1 MLVAV
6 EESARSTGRG
16 RGAGSRASRRR
27 ASALTLTAA
36 AALAAPGLNAQS
48 LTPDRSVPGPHPV
61 VGVAANGTPVININ
75 APSAAG
81 VSSNAF
87 THYNV
92 GQAGVVLNNSGQN
105 SQTQIAGWVQG
116 NPFLGNNSARVIL
129 NQVTS
134 GNPSTLAGPTEIA
147 GSRAALIVA
156 NPAGIVCAG
165 CSFLQAPRVTLTTGT
180 PNFDALGNIS
190 SLSVQQGQITVNG
203 AGLDARGAQ
212 LDLLSRAMAING
224 AVWAERLNAVA
235 GANSVDYGSV
245 TPTAIAGTGPAPQVA
260 IDVGQLGSMF
270 GGGATRLIGTER
282 GLGVNIGGNL
292 AALTGRLDLSANGD
306 VTITP
311 TGRVQSAADLAMA
324 APNVTNQGA
333 ISTPGNVSISG
344 GTTNTG
350 SVVAGGNVAI
360 AGPQIANTGTIGA
373 GVDANGGVT
382 QAGSVAL
389 NAAGTVR
396 NGGSLLAGQDIG
408 VNAGSID
415 TGNGSVNA
423 RGAVTLS
430 ATGDVSSRG
439 AAVSANRVAIQA
451 GGTLDNAAGS
461 LWSATGMQVG
471 AQRVANQGGLLG
483 AVGDVAVAA
492 GSVDNSAGTIGSQT
506 GHLNVNS
513 TGAIANA
520 GGKLVAAQDA
530 TLNATSLGNQAGTV
544 SARNLSLNTGT
555 GTVDNTGGTVSA
567 AATAAIGAGALV
579 NRGGT
584 LAAVG
589 DVTTHVDRLDNT
601 GGTLGSQ
608 SANLN
613 VTSAGAIDSAG
624 GKLIAAQA
632 VSLTG
637 TGLGNQGG
645 TVSAQT
651 LSVDTG
657 SGTIDNTKGTMSA
670 AGTATLAAGT
680 LVNRNGSLAAVGN
693 VTAKVGSLDNT
704 GGALG
709 SQSASLKLDSVGDVV
724 NAGGKL
730 VAAQDVS
737 IGAASLNSQGGTV
750 SARNLVV
757 DAHGG
762 AVDNT
767 KGTMSATG
775 TATIDAGSLINQG
788 GMLAA
793 VGDVTAKV
801 GQLNN
806 AAGTLGSQS
815 GNLNVTSAGAIDNAA
830 GKLVAAQAVS
840 LAGTG
845 LGNQGGM
852 VSAQTLSVDTGSGT
866 LDNSG
871 GTMSAAGTATL
882 AAGALLN
889 RNGSLAAVG
898 NVTAKVGS
906 LDNTSGAL
914 GSQSASLRLDSTGD
928 VVNAGGKLVAAQDVS
943 IGAASLNSQGG
954 TVSAR
959 NLVVDAH
966 GGAVD
971 NTKGTMSAI
980 GTATIDAG
988 NLINQGGMLA
998 AVGDVT
1004 AHVDRLDNTGGTLGS
1019 QSGNLNVTSA
1029 GAIDNAAGKLVA
1041 AQDVALRAASLG
1053 NQAGVIS
1060 ARNLS
1065 LNTGSGAID
1074 NTKGTVSAAG
1084 TATVDAGSLINQGGT
1099 LVAVAD
1105 VQANVGR
1112 LDNTGGALGSQSA
1125 SLKLNSA
1132 GDVVNAGGKL
1142 VAAQDVSIGAASLN
1156 SQGGTVSARNLVVDT
1171 HGGAVDNTKGTV
1183 SATGTATI
1191 HAGDLI
1197 NREGTLAAMGDVT
1210 ANVGQLD
1217 NAAGTLGSQTGNLSV
1232 TSAGAIDNAAGKLVA
1247 AQDATLDATGLN
1259 NQGGAISAR
1268 NVAVDAGTG
1277 TVDSTGGSVAA
1288 SGTLNV
1294 KAGNLINRGGSLAAA
1309 HDVTVNV
1316 GSLDNT
1322 SGVLG
1327 SSAGKLSID
1336 SASGIANAK
1345 GKLIAAQD
1353 ATFTA
1358 TSLGNQGG
1366 AISAHD
1372 LKLNTGAG
1380 TLDNSHGT
1388 VSATGAA
1395 TIQAGSLVNQGG
1407 TVAAVGDLSA
1417 TVAGLDNTAG
1427 GILGSSGGNLTVTSA
1442 GTVANASGKLL
1453 AAQDIALSAASL
1465 GNQAGTV
1472 AGRNV
1477 TVNTGT
1483 GALDNTGG
1491 AIAAAAALD
1500 ASAGTLTNA
1509 NGVLQ
1514 AGTTLAAHSQSL
1526 TNTSGAL
1533 IGNAVS
1539 VNSGTL
1545 ANRQGTISSATTLS
1559 VQGQS
1564 LRNDQGKIVANGAL
1578 TIHDDTVTNAGG
1590 QIASNADVTVSG
1602 TILDNS
1608 AGLMHAGGTLSV
1620 NGTTVLNKN
1629 TNTAGTGMEGANVAL
1644 TATTSFDN
1652 TAGVV
1657 RSDQSTQ
1664 ITAPIIDNT
1673 QGAIQSA
1680 GTVGM
1685 KAAAV
1690 LTNTRGNLNGTR
1702 SVAVAAGRMSG
1713 DGTVQSQGSVSLD
1726 LQSDFVNTGT
1736 VAAGQDVSVTTTG
1749 NVTNAGTLSAGRR
1762 LAVSGNNITNTQSG
1776 QLIGAVSNTLTARG
1790 TLSNDGL
1797 IDGGATV
1804 VRAGNVVNTG
1814 RLYGDTVAIQANT
1827 VTNTVSA
1834 SGVAGVIASRSD
1846 MDLGVQ
1852 ALNNQ
1857 EHALIYT
1864 AGNLRIG
1871 GTLDAGNHATGSAQ
1885 SVTNGSATI
1894 NADANLTIAAAQIDN
1909 RNNHFA
1915 TVDQTSA
1922 GVHVTA
1928 YRLSGST
1935 QDIDPS
1941 TVWLFHQHTGEWH
1954 SGADWQWLGDDD
1966 YKVMVMPSTQYPFN
1980 RYGPPFDYSKGAS
1993 QVGMIG
1999 APLSFPIG
2007 AAYSPGGA
2015 CNGDSCTVESYPEV
2029 FIYTTTDRIW
2039 SVFGITPPQA
2049 VGDEPVREEYFGSRR
2064 WQYDADHAAW
2074 EQRHDAAVSQY
2085 QALNNAIAAFN
2096 ADFRRRQVDQFTI
2109 YDGTQ
2114 QITRTV
2120 VTQSDPGT
2128 ITSGGSMT
2136 LNAGVVNNVASQFVA
2151 GGDLTGSRVLGT
2163 RPNNVGMTGLQTVTT
2178 TGQAVYTYV
2187 DDRDRAYRA
2196 SPWQGQTVQTTFQ
2209 LDVSAT
2215 SGIGPNSQHTVKSV
2229 ATSAA
2234 AGQGNGAAASVPGQ
2248 MRIAGGTVE
2257 GTAAGVS
2264 VPTGASIQ
2272 VAGGGAVPQPAAASV
2287 TAPSGAAVQAKT
2299 SGVAA
2304 PAGATVT
2311 TAPTAVTAP
2320 SSSAV
2325 IRTVVPNLTLPNNAL
2340 YRVVRDPG
2348 SRVLVET
2355 DPRFTNFRQWTS
2367 SDVMLSQFRNDPG
2380 ATLKR
2385 IGDGFYEQ
2393 QLIQQQ
2399 IIRAT
2404 GQRFIGDYTSNEDE
2418 YKALLAAGVAA
2429 GKAFGLNVGTALT
2442 DAQMA
2447 RLTTDIVW
2455 MVKQTV
2461 TLADGSQQEVLVPQ
2475 VYLRAKDTDIT
2486 GGGTLMAGNNVSFQ
2500 AKGDV
2505 ANSGTIASRRV
2516 TVVTGDNVVNSGT
2529 LAGKTLLAQAAQ
2541 DINNLG
2547 GHIQGDQVLLAAG
2560 RDVNLTSTSTS
2571 TANATTLGTNISQ
2584 VASVAAGTLS
2594 IQAGRDA
2601 NLTAAA
2607 INTTGDATITA
2618 KRDVN
2623 LNALRQSSEEHI
2635 NWGNQNRSDRTSYAD
2650 AGTQIQTGGKLAI
2663 GAGQDVNATAAYAN
2677 ATGSIQVVAG
2687 RDVHLNAGQSHQDV
2701 RDEHFLAEKGFLS
2714 TKTTHTIDSA
2724 GQTNAVGTTLS
2735 GDTVSVAAGRDMTAH
2750 AATIAGTGDVSL
2762 SAGRDLTIATADTAT
2777 SESHYKDVKKSGLGS
2792 AGAGISYGTHQTTD
2806 SSNDTVRGSQGS
2818 LVGSTDGS
2826 VHMQAG
2832 RNLHLTGSDV
2842 VATQNVTGVGQNV
2855 TIDASST
2862 DRHHDETHETKSSG
2876 FTLAVKS
2883 PVLDAFQN
2891 VMQEADAAGNSQNGR
2906 AAALHAIAAVD
2917 GMGGVFG
2924 SMGGAAT
2931 NLGKGQKPEA
2941 KIELSWG
2948 STSSKNTFTEN
2959 STQHNGSNIKAG
2971 GTAAFVATGDGT
2983 PGSGNVTIQGSDV
2996 NAQNVLLHAKNQVNL
3011 VNSTDTDSTRSTNE
3025 SKSVSVGVSYGTGGW
3040 GVSASMSKAHG
3051 DANSDASTQNNTHVN
3066 ARGTATIVSGGDTN
3080 IAGANVKAD
3089 KVVADVGGNL
3099 NLASVQDTSH
3109 STAHQESAGGGF
3121 SVSQGG
3127 ASGNLSFSSGR
3138 ASGSYAGVNE
3148 QTGIQAGAGGFGINV
3163 KGNTDLKGAYIAST
3177 ATPDKNQLTTGTL
3190 TWRDVQNHSDYSA
3203 TSVGFSAGG
3212 SMGNGGSTY
3221 NTNAGKTTGGALP
3234 MLAQHESSSESATTR
3249 SAIAQGTITITDQ
3262 AHQKQDVSS
3271 LNRDTEN
3278 LNGKVGK
3285 APDLQNVLNNQAD
3298 MMAAAQA
3305 AGAVV
3310 ARAIGDIANAKH
3322 DEAEA
3327 AAKQAHENG
3336 NEDLAKQYAAD
3347 ADKWKE
3353 GGTYRA
3359 GLHMAGGALVAGLGG
3374 GSAIGGAV
3382 GAGAASLAAPRLTA
3396 LADKVSSPVGGGDA
3410 GQMVGNVV
3418 ANVAAGAVG
3427 SVGGSSGAFM
3437 GANVDRYNRQLH
3449 PDEKALIHA
3458 KANGDKAAEKRLTD
3472 AACYRVECWKEFSPH
3487 SPEYLAHYVS
3497 ALDAKD
3503 LGPELK
3509 WVDSQTVPGGTF
3521 DYTLVQKAKDLGLNQ
3536 LDQFKR
3542 GAQQLV
3548 ERELPNLPRGFV
3560 NKMEADAKQKMSE
3573 SPVALVAQGVA
3584 NGLNAVTGAGGM
3596 EPPVS
3601 PGSVLANSGGRQGA
3615 SASLSATADR
3625 PPNVIAS
3632 SSGDDSGGG
3641 NRANSGASSTGSE
3654 EGTGQAGGGN
3664 ASSNA
3669 SRKSG
3674 GITSPDTAMRENA
3687 NASGSYVDP
3696 LTGKVVQTDERLA
3709 ADHIV
3714 PKSWIKQQPG
3724 FDQLTPAQQSALL
3737 NDPINTQG
3745 LPKSFNSSKG
3755 AKMPGDWTTYKG
3767 QPLDPGYIQS
3777 GAEQADAI
3785 RGYITNRINSLR
3797 GKN

>member
-1 MLVAV
+1 MNAKCYRTVFNAARGMLVAV
-6 EESARSTGRG
+6 EESARSTGKG

-27 ASALTLTAA
+27 ASALTLTAV

-75 APSAAG
+75 ALSAAG

-92 GQAGVVLNNSGQN
+92 GQSGVVLNNSGQN

-156 NPAGIVCAG
+156 NPAGIVCAS

-344 GTTNTG
+344 GTANTG

-408 VNAGSID
+408 INAGSID

-423 RGAVTLS
+423 RGAVMLS
-430 ATGDVSSRG
+430 AAGDVSSRG

-506 GHLNVNS
+506 GSLNVNS

-530 TLNATSLGNQAGTV
+530 SLTGTGLGNQAGMV
-544 SARNLSLNTGT
+544 SARNLSLSTGT

-567 AATAAIGAGALV
+567 AGTAAIGAGALV

-608 SANLN
+608 SGGLS

-624 GKLIAAQA
+624 GKL
-632 VSLTG
+632 
-637 TGLGNQGG
+637 
-645 TVSAQT
+645 
-651 LSVDTG
+651 
-657 SGTIDNTKGTMSA
+657 
-670 AGTATLAAGT
+670 
-680 LVNRNGSLAAVGN
+680 
-693 VTAKVGSLDNT
+693 
-704 GGALG
+704 
-709 SQSASLKLDSVGDVV
+709 
-724 NAGGKL
+724 
-730 VAAQDVS
+730 VAAQD
-737 IGAASLNSQGGTV
+737 
-750 SARNLVV
+750 
-757 DAHGG
+757 
-762 AVDNT
+762 
-767 KGTMSATG
+767 
-775 TATIDAGSLINQG
+775 
-788 GMLAA
+788 
-793 VGDVTAKV
+793 
-801 GQLNN
+801 
-806 AAGTLGSQS
+806 
-815 GNLNVTSAGAIDNAA
+815 
-830 GKLVAAQAVS
+830 
-840 LAGTG
+840 
-845 LGNQGGM
+845 
-852 VSAQTLSVDTGSGT
+852 
-866 LDNSG
+866 
-871 GTMSAAGTATL
+871 ATL
-882 AAGALLN
+882 N
-889 RNGSLAAVG
+889 
-898 NVTAKVGS
+898 
-906 LDNTSGAL
+906 
-914 GSQSASLRLDSTGD
+914 
-928 VVNAGGKLVAAQDVS
+928 
-943 IGAASLNSQGG
+943 
-954 TVSAR
+954 
-959 NLVVDAH
+959 
-966 GGAVD
+966 
-971 NTKGTMSAI
+971 
-980 GTATIDAG
+980 
-988 NLINQGGMLA
+988 
-998 AVGDVT
+998 
-1004 AHVDRLDNTGGTLGS
+1004 
-1019 QSGNLNVTSA
+1019 
-1029 GAIDNAAGKLVA
+1029 
-1041 AQDVALRAASLG
+1041 AASLG
-1053 NQAGVIS
+1053 NQAGTIS

-1065 LNTGSGAID
+1065 LNTGTGAID

-1084 TATVDAGSLINQGGT
+1084 TAKVDAGSLINQVGT

-1125 SLKLNSA
+1125 GLNVTSTGA
-1132 GDVVNAGGKL
+1132 IDNAGGKL
-1142 VAAQDVSIGAASLN
+1142 VATQDATLSAASLGN
-1156 SQGGTVSARNLVVDT
+1156 QGGMISARNLSLNT
-1171 HGGAVDNTKGTV
+1171 GTGAIDNTKGTV
-1183 SATGTATI
+1183 SAAGTAKVD
-1191 HAGDLI
+1191 AGSLI
-1197 NREGTLAAMGDVT
+1197 NQVGTLVAVADVQ
-1210 ANVGQLD
+1210 ANVGRLD
-1217 NAAGTLGSQTGNLSV
+1217 NTGGALGSQSAGLSV
-1232 TSAGAIDNAAGKLVA
+1232 TSAGAIDNAGGKLVA
-1247 AQDATLDATGLN
+1247 TQDATLSAASLG
-1259 NQGGAISAR
+1259 NQGGTISAR
-1268 NVAVDAGTG
+1268 NLQVNTGAGTLDNSNG
-1277 TVDSTGGSVAA
+1277 LVSA
-1288 SGTLNV
+1288 SG
-1294 KAGNLINRGGSLAAA
+1294 KADLTTGSLVNHGGTLAAA

-1316 GSLDNT
+1316 ASLDNT

-1372 LKLNTGAG
+1372 LKLNTGSG

-1388 VSATGAA
+1388 VSAAGAA
-1395 TIQAGSLVNQGG
+1395 TIQAGNLINQGG
-1407 TVAAVGDLSA
+1407 TVAAAGNLNA
-1417 TVAGLDNTAG
+1417 TVASLDNTAG
-1427 GILGSSGGNLTVTSA
+1427 GVLGSSGGNLTLTSA
-1442 GTVANASGKLL
+1442 GDVANAGGKLL

-1491 AIAAAAALD
+1491 AIAASAALD
-1500 ASAGTLTNA
+1500 AGAGALTNA

-1514 AGTTLAAHSQSL
+1514 AGTTLAAHSQAL
-1526 TNTSGAL
+1526 TNTKGAL

-1564 LRNDQGKIVANGAL
+1564 LRNDQGKIVANGTL

-1590 QIASNADVTVSG
+1590 QLASNADVTVSG
-1602 TILDNS
+1602 TTLDNS

-1620 NGTTVLNKN
+1620 NGATVLNKN

-1644 TATTSFDN
+1644 TATASFDN
-1652 TAGVV
+1652 TAGTV

-1664 ITAPIIDNT
+1664 ITAPVIDNT

-1680 GTVGM
+1680 GTIGM

-1749 NVTNAGTLSAGRR
+1749 NVTNAGTLSAGRN

-1834 SGVAGVIASRSD
+1834 GGVAGVIASRSD

-1864 AGNLRIG
+1864 AGSLRVG
-1871 GTLDAGNHATGSAQ
+1871 GALDEGNHATGSAQ
-1885 SVTNGSATI
+1885 SVTNGSAAI

-1915 TVDQTSA
+1915 TADQTSA
-1922 GVHVTA
+1922 GSHVTF
-1928 YRLSGST
+1928 YRLDGSL

-1941 TVWLFHQHTGEWH
+1941 TVWFFHKVTGEWH
-1954 SGADWQWLGDDD
+1954 TGADWQWLGDDD
-1966 YKVMVMPSTQYPFN
+1966 YKVMVMPSAQYPFN

-1993 QVGMIG
+1993 QVGMMG

-2015 CNGDSCTVESYPEV
+2015 CNGDNCTVESYPEV
-2029 FIYTTTDRIW
+2029 FVYTTTDRIW
-2039 SVFGITPPQA
+2039 SVFGITPPQEI
-2049 VGDEPVREEYFGSRR
+2049 GPEPDLPVSASWGQRGTAEH
-2064 WQYDADHAAW
+2064 DAW
-2074 EQRHDAAVSQY
+2074 EQRHDAAVARY
-2085 QALNNAIAAFN
+2085 QQLNQAIAAFN
-2096 ADFRRRQVDQFTI
+2096 RDFSHRQIDHFTI

-2114 QITRTV
+2114 QVTRTV

-2136 LNAGVVNNVASQFVA
+2136 LNAGVVNNVASQIVA
-2151 GGDLTGSRVLGT
+2151 GGDLTGNNVIGT
-2163 RPNNVGMTGLQTVTT
+2163 RPTNIGMQGTQTVTT
-2178 TGQAVYTYV
+2178 TGQAIYTHV
-2187 DDRDRAYRA
+2187 DDRDRVNDAQ
-2196 SPWQGQTVQTTFQ
+2196 PWQGQTQQTRFQ

-2215 SGIGPNSQHTVKSV
+2215 SGTGPNSQHAVKSV
-2229 ATSAA
+2229 AVAAA
-2234 AGQGNGAAASVPGQ
+2234 AGQGNGGATAVADH
-2248 MRIAGGTVE
+2248 MTIAGGTVQP
-2257 GTAAGVS
+2257 GSAAIAVPAAG
-2264 VPTGASIQ
+2264 AIH
-2272 VAGGGAVPQPAAASV
+2272 AV
-2287 TAPSGAAVQAKT
+2287 T
-2299 SGVAA
+2299 STVAA
-2304 PAGATVT
+2304 PAGSTVSAATS
-2311 TAPTAVTAP
+2311 AVTAP
-2320 SSSAV
+2320 SSGAV

-2348 SRVLVET
+2348 SSVLVET

-2455 MVKQTV
+2455 LVKQTV
-2461 TLADGSQQEVLVPQ
+2461 TLADGSPQEVLVPQ

-2516 TVVTGDNVVNSGT
+2516 TVVTGDNIVNSGT

-2560 RDVNLTSTSTS
+2560 RDVNLASTSTS

-2623 LNALRQSSEEHI
+2623 LNALRQSSEEHV
-2635 NWGNQNRSDRTSYAD
+2635 NWGNQNRSDRASYAD

-2677 ATGSIQVVAG
+2677 ATGSLQVAAG
-2687 RDVHLNAGQSHQDV
+2687 RDVNLNAGQSHQDV

-2750 AATIAGTGDVSL
+2750 AATIAGTGDVNL

-2862 DRHHDETHETKSSG
+2862 DRHHDETHEIKSSG

-2891 VMQEADAAGNSQNGR
+2891 VMQESDAAGNSQNGR

-2917 GMGGVFG
+2917 GMGGVFS

-3051 DANSDASTQNNTHVN
+3051 DANSDAATQNNTHVN

-3109 STAHQESAGGGF
+3109 NTAHQESAGGGF

-3127 ASGNLSFSSGR
+3127 ASANLSFSNGR

-3190 TWRDVQNHSDYSA
+3190 TWSDVQNHSDYSA

-3221 NTNAGKTTGGALP
+3221 NRNEGKTTGGALP

-3262 AHQKQDVSS
+3262 AHQKQDVGS

-3310 ARAIGDIANAKH
+3310 ARAIGDIANAKQA
-3322 DEAEA
+3322 EAQA

-3336 NEDLAKQYAAD
+3336 NEDLAKQYAAE

-3353 GGTYRA
+3353 GGEYRA

-3382 GAGAASLAAPRLTA
+3382 GAGAASFAAPKLTK
-3396 LADKVSSPVGGGDA
+3396 LADEVSSSVGGGDA

-3427 SVGGSSGAFM
+3427 SVGGGSGAFM

-3449 PDEKALIHA
+3449 EKETTVIRNKARQLAATGTISYDDAVARLSSQALRDVDA
-3458 KANGDKAAEKRLTD
+3458 EYAA
-3472 AACYRVECWKEFSPH
+3472 
-3487 SPEYLAHYVS
+3487 AHP
-3497 ALDAKD
+3497 
-3503 LGPELK
+3503 G
-3509 WVDSQTVPGGTF
+3509 VDMQA
-3521 DYTLVQKAKDLGLNQ
+3521 QAWLNQ
-3536 LDQFKR
+3536 LKGENPEGFNHMPLFQATRDEYRDSTLYAGTKLTNPDIYAAANRPPIQGTISPNRVNLMPLVTGNAKSLANTGIEVLNKGMAIVSGPFGPDVSMPLIPMTEEESAAATATAIMAAPLGVR
-3542 GAQQLV
+3542 GRVGA
-3548 ERELPNLPRGFV
+3548 
-3560 NKMEADAKQKMSE
+3560 ADA
-3573 SPVALVAQGVA
+3573 
-3584 NGLNAVTGAGGM
+3584 
-3596 EPPVS
+3596 
-3601 PGSVLANSGGRQGA
+3601 
-3615 SASLSATADR
+3615 
-3625 PPNVIAS
+3625 
-3632 SSGDDSGGG
+3632 
-3641 NRANSGASSTGSE
+3641 
-3654 EGTGQAGGGN
+3654 GTTTPIRNYAGGGASLADDSEFLLGERQLPRAQGSLSGEAEAPPRN
-3664 ASSNA
+3664 A
-3669 SRKSG
+3669 R
-3674 GITSPDTAMRENA
+3674 PDQVRAVGRQNEAAKILADHGLDVEQLPN
-3687 NASGSYVDP
+3687 
-3696 LTGKVVQTDERLA
+3696 TGKSVANPDLKINGQVADVYSPTSGNLQTIRDTVVAKVGTQAPNVVINLA
-3709 ADHIV
+3709 DS
-3714 PKSWIKQQPG
+3714 P
-3724 FDQLTPAQQSALL
+3724 L
-3737 NDPINTQG
+3737 
-3745 LPKSFNSSKG
+3745 NSSQV
-3755 AKMPGDWTTYKG
+3755 AAFLQRNPVPGMNNVVVIKNGVVTV
-3767 QPLDPGYIQS
+3767 
-3777 GAEQADAI
+3777 I
-3785 RGYITNRINSLR
+3785 R
-3797 GKN
+3797 K

>member
-1 MLVAV
+1 MNAKCYRTVFNAARGMLVAV
-6 EESARSTGRG
+6 EESARSTGKG
-16 RGAGSRASRRR
+16 RSSGSRASRR
-27 ASALTLTAA
+27 ASASTLTLTAA

-147 GSRAALIVA
+147 GNRANLIIA
-156 NPAGIVCAG
+156 NPAGITCSG
-165 CSFLQAPRVTLTTGT
+165 CSFIQAPRVTLTTGT
-180 PNFDALGNIS
+180 PNFDALGNIAG
-190 SLSVQQGQITVNG
+190 LSVQQGQITVNG
-203 AGLDARGAQ
+203 AGLDARSAQ

-311 TGRVQSAADLAMA
+311 TGRVQSAADLAMT

-360 AGPQIANTGTIGA
+360 TGPQIANTGTIGA

-396 NGGSLLAGQDIG
+396 NGGSLLAGQEIG

-415 TGNGSVNA
+415 TGNGGVNA

-439 AAVSANRVAIQA
+439 AAVAANSVAIQA

-506 GHLNVNS
+506 GNLNVNS

-520 GGKLVAAQDA
+520 GGKLVAEQDA
-530 TLNATSLGNQAGTV
+530 TLNATSLGNQGGTV

-567 AATAAIGAGALV
+567 AGTAAIGAGALV

-584 LAAVG
+584 LAALG
-589 DVTTHVDRLDNT
+589 DVSIKVD
-601 GGTLGSQ
+601 
-608 SANLN
+608 
-613 VTSAGAIDSAG
+613 
-624 GKLIAAQA
+624 
-632 VSLTG
+632 
-637 TGLGNQGG
+637 
-645 TVSAQT
+645 
-651 LSVDTG
+651 
-657 SGTIDNTKGTMSA
+657 
-670 AGTATLAAGT
+670 
-680 LVNRNGSLAAVGN
+680 
-693 VTAKVGSLDNT
+693 SLDNT
-704 GGALG
+704 SGALG
-709 SQSASLKLDSVGDVV
+709 SQSASLKLDSAGDVV

-730 VAAQDVS
+730 VAAQDAS
-737 IGAASLNSQGGTV
+737 IAVASLNSQGGMV

-767 KGTMSATG
+767 KGTMSAAG
-775 TATIDAGSLINQG
+775 TATINAGGLINQAG
-788 GMLAA
+788 LLAA
-793 VGDVTAKV
+793 VGDVTT
-801 GQLNN
+801 N
-806 AAGTLGSQS
+806 
-815 GNLNVTSAGAIDNAA
+815 
-830 GKLVAAQAVS
+830 
-840 LAGTG
+840 
-845 LGNQGGM
+845 
-852 VSAQTLSVDTGSGT
+852 
-866 LDNSG
+866 
-871 GTMSAAGTATL
+871 
-882 AAGALLN
+882 
-889 RNGSLAAVG
+889 
-898 NVTAKVGS
+898 
-906 LDNTSGAL
+906 
-914 GSQSASLRLDSTGD
+914 
-928 VVNAGGKLVAAQDVS
+928 
-943 IGAASLNSQGG
+943 
-954 TVSAR
+954 
-959 NLVVDAH
+959 
-966 GGAVD
+966 
-971 NTKGTMSAI
+971 
-980 GTATIDAG
+980 
-988 NLINQGGMLA
+988 
-998 AVGDVT
+998 
-1004 AHVDRLDNTGGTLGS
+1004 VDRLDNTSGTLGS

-1065 LNTGSGAID
+1065 LNTGIGAID

-1112 LDNTGGALGSQSA
+1112 LDNTSGALGSQSA
-1125 SLKLNSA
+1125 GLKLNSA

-1156 SQGGTVSARNLVVDT
+1156 SQGGTVSARNLLVDA
-1171 HGGAVDNTKGTV
+1171 HGGTVDNTKGTM

-1191 HAGDLI
+1191 QAGSLI
-1197 NREGTLAAMGDVT
+1197 NQAGQLAAMGDVT
-1210 ANVGQLD
+1210 ANVGQLN
-1217 NAAGTLGSQTGNLSV
+1217 NASGTLGSQSGNLNV

-1316 GSLDNT
+1316 ASLDNT
-1322 SGVLG
+1322 SGMLG
-1327 SSAGKLSID
+1327 SSAGNLNID

-1366 AISAHD
+1366 AISAHG

-1380 TLDNSHGT
+1380 TLDNSRGT
-1388 VSATGAA
+1388 VSAAGAA
-1395 TIQAGSLVNQGG
+1395 TIQAGRLVNQGG

-1417 TVAGLDNTAG
+1417 TVASLDNTAG

-1500 ASAGTLTNA
+1500 VSAGALTNA

-1514 AGTTLAAHSQSL
+1514 AGTTLAVHSQSL
-1526 TNTSGAL
+1526 TNTGGAL

-1539 VNSGTL
+1539 VNTGAL

-1564 LRNDQGKIVANGAL
+1564 LSNDQGKIVANGAV
-1578 TIHDDTVTNAGG
+1578 TIHDDTLTNAGG

-1602 TILDNS
+1602 TTLDNS

-1620 NGTTVLNKN
+1620 NGATVLNKN

-1652 TAGVV
+1652 TAGAV

-1664 ITAPIIDNT
+1664 ITAPAIDNT

-1726 LQSDFVNTGT
+1726 LQSDYVNTGT

-1749 NVTNAGTLSAGRR
+1749 NVTNAGTLSAGRN

-1827 VTNTVSA
+1827 LTNTVSA

-1846 MDLGVQ
+1846 MDLGAQ

-1871 GTLDAGNHATGSAQ
+1871 GALDANNHATGSAQ

-1894 NADANLTIAAAQIDN
+1894 NADANLTIAAAQINN

-1915 TVDQTSA
+1915 TADQTSA
-1922 GVHVTA
+1922 GSHVTF
-1928 YRLSGST
+1928 YRLDGSL

-1954 SGADWQWLGDDD
+1954 AGADWQWLGDDD
-1966 YKVMVMPSTQYPFN
+1966 YKVMVMPSAQYPFN

-2015 CNGDSCTVESYPEV
+2015 CNGDTCTVESYPEV
-2029 FIYTTTDRIW
+2029 FVYTTTDRIW

-2049 VGDEPVREEYFGSRR
+2049 AGDEPVREEYFGSRR

-2074 EQRHDAAVSQY
+2074 EQRHDAAVARY
-2085 QALNNAIAAFN
+2085 QQLNQAIDAFN
-2096 ADFRRRQVDQFTI
+2096 RDFSHRQVDHFTI

-2114 QITRTV
+2114 QVTRTV

-2136 LNAGVVNNVASQFVA
+2136 LNAGVVNNVASQIVA
-2151 GGDLTGSRVLGT
+2151 GGDLTGSNVIGT
-2163 RPNNVGMTGLQTVTT
+2163 RPTNIGMQGTQTVTT
-2178 TGQAVYTYV
+2178 TGQAIYTHV
-2187 DDRDRAYRA
+2187 DDRDRVNDAQ
-2196 SPWQGQTVQTTFQ
+2196 PWQGQTQQTQFQ

-2215 SGIGPNSQHTVKSV
+2215 SGTGPNSQHAVKSV
-2229 ATSAA
+2229 AVAAA
-2234 AGQGNGAAASVPGQ
+2234 AGQGNGGATAVADHLT
-2248 MRIAGGTVE
+2248 IAGGTVQP
-2257 GTAAGVS
+2257 GSAAIAVPAAGTVH
-2264 VPTGASIQ
+2264 
-2272 VAGGGAVPQPAAASV
+2272 AV
-2287 TAPSGAAVQAKT
+2287 T
-2299 SGVAA
+2299 STVAA
-2304 PAGATVT
+2304 PAGSTVRAATS
-2311 TAPTAVTAP
+2311 AVTAP
-2320 SSSAV
+2320 SSGTV

-2418 YKALLAAGVAA
+2418 YKALLAAGATA

-2486 GGGTLMAGNNVSFQ
+2486 GSGTLMAGNNVSFQ

-2516 TVVTGDNVVNSGT
+2516 TVVTGDNIVNSGT
-2529 LAGKTLLAQAAQ
+2529 LAGGTLLAQAAQ

-2547 GHIQGDQVLLAAG
+2547 GHIQGDQVLLSAG
-2560 RDVNLTSTSTS
+2560 RDVNLLSTTADTRNVST
-2571 TANATTLGTNISQ
+2571 TGTNIAQ

-2594 IQAGRDA
+2594 VQAGRDA
-2601 NLTAAA
+2601 NLAAAA

-2623 LNALRQSSEEHI
+2623 LNALRQSSEEHV
-2635 NWGNQNRSDRTSYAD
+2635 NWGNQNRSDRASYAD

-2677 ATGSIQVVAG
+2677 ATGSIQVAAG

-2750 AATIAGTGDVSL
+2750 AATIAGTGDVNL

-2862 DRHHDETHETKSSG
+2862 DRHHDETHEIKSSG

-2906 AAALHAIAAVD
+2906 ASALHAIAAVD
-2917 GMGGVFG
+2917 GMGGVFS

-2931 NLGKGQKPEA
+2931 NMGKGQKPEA

-3127 ASGNLSFSSGR
+3127 ASANLSFSSGR

-3148 QTGIQAGAGGFGINV
+3148 QSGIQAGAGGFGINV

-3190 TWRDVQNHSDYSA
+3190 TWSDVQNHSDYSA

-3221 NTNAGKTTGGALP
+3221 NRNEGKTTGGALP

-3262 AHQKQDVSS
+3262 AHQKQDVGS

-3322 DEAEA
+3322 DEAQA
-3327 AAKQAHENG
+3327 AANQAHENG
-3336 NEDLAKQYAAD
+3336 NEDLAKQYAAE

-3353 GGTYRA
+3353 GGEYRA

-3382 GAGAASLAAPRLTA
+3382 GAGAASLAAPKLTA
-3396 LADKVSSPVGGGDA
+3396 LADKVSSSVGGGEA

-3427 SVGGSSGAFM
+3427 SVGGGSGAFM

-3472 AACYRVECWKEFSPH
+3472 AACYRVQCWAEYSPS

-3542 GAQQLV
+3542 GVQQLF

-3584 NGLNAVTGAGGM
+3584 NGLNAVAGAGGA

-3601 PGSVLANSGGRQGA
+3601 PGSVLANPGGRQA
-3615 SASLSATADR
+3615 ANASLSVTADP

-3632 SSGDDSGGG
+3632 SGNDVSTSTGG
-3641 NRANSGASSTGSE
+3641 NSNGSNATKRPTPPQSE
-3654 EGTGQAGGGN
+3654 KDVGTGLGSDYRPQVSYKDAQEVPYATKGSVRPDWCNTTSCSVEVKNYNIANNSSGLIKNVADQAIQRQEHLPAG
-3664 ASSNA
+3664 
-3669 SRKSG
+3669 
-3674 GITSPDTAMRENA
+3674 MEQQ
-3687 NASGSYVDP
+3687 
-3696 LTGKVVQTDERLA
+3696 VVIDVRGQAVT
-3709 ADHIV
+3709 
-3714 PKSWIKQQPG
+3714 
-3724 FDQLTPAQQSALL
+3724 AQQE
-3737 NDPINTQG
+3737 DMIV
-3745 LPKSFNSSKG
+3745 KG
-3755 AKMPGDWTTYKG
+3755 IVSRSNGIIKP
-3767 QPLDPGYIQS
+3767 
-3777 GAEQADAI
+3777 DAI
-3785 RGYITNRINSLR
+3785 EFRR
-3797 GKN
+3797 